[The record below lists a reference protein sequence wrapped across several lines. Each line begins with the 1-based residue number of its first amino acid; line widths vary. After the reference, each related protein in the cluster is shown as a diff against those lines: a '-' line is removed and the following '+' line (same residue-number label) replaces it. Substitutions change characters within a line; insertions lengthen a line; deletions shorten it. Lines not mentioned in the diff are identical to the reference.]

1 MKVVITHT
9 IKKKEFRKSTFGNKD
24 LQIILKSFKK
34 GIFDTIK
41 GLQLPLNS
49 RLIKVYATTVY
60 GARRIVFLV
69 DMESGDGFLLFY
81 RDKKDRVGKNMT
93 LQNQHFKIALLKYLI
108 LLQEDI
114 ANGEYDEYEL
124 E

>member
-9 IKKKEFRKSTFGNKD
+9 IKKKEFSKGTFANKD

-41 GLQLPLNS
+41 GLQLPFNS
-49 RLIKVYATTVY
+49 KLIKVYATTVY
-60 GARRIVFLV
+60 GARRIVFLI

-81 RDKKDRVGKNMT
+81 RDKKDRIGRNIT
-93 LQNQHFKIALLKYLI
+93 LQNPYFKSTLTKYLF
-108 LLQEDI
+108 LLQTDL
-114 ANGEYDEYEL
+114 ANGWYDEYEL
-124 E
+124 